1 MYNPQLKTF
10 VQVATAGSFSKAA
23 ETLYITPAAVIKQ
36 INSLEARLG
45 FPLFVRSRHGLTLTA
60 AGESLLKDAQ
70 HIIRYAEDSL
80 IRAKNA
86 LQGEQRILRIG
97 VSLMTPTNALTA
109 LWPQVSALCPNIALQ
124 LVPFENNPVDGQR
137 ILRNLGKDIDIVL
150 GVYDHA
156 YLSSRKISAI
166 TLSHEP
172 LMCAVPNEWSLAK
185 KPLLTPKD
193 LQGRKLMII
202 TPGWNDNVDDARE
215 FLIRQHP
222 DVELVDFPQYRAE
235 AFNQA
240 VNENAAILS
249 IAPWKNVHPMLT
261 TIPMNWDFSVDF
273 GLFHPCAPDDRLLEF
288 LNALRQ
294 VTETE

>member
-97 VSLMTPTNALTA
+97 VSLMTPTNVLTA
-109 LWPQVSALCPNIALQ
+109 LWPQVSTLCPNIALQ

-185 KPLLTPKD
+185 KPLLTPED

-215 FLIRQHP
+215 FLVRQHP

-261 TIPMNWDFSVDF
+261 TIPMNWDFSVAF
-273 GLFHPCAPDDRLLEF
+273 GLFHSCAPDDRLLEF